1 MKADIVVIGGGA
13 SGLAAAMAAKETA
26 ADARVLIAEK
36 LPRTGKK
43 LIATGNGKCNLSNMS
58 LGKRNFHGS
67 IDAMSIIGRTP
78 DWHELFTEKLGV
90 ACVTGSEGREGGV
103 YPRSNSSTTVLNA
116 LRLKL
121 SALGAGEL
129 CECEI
134 TEIKPSNGGFTLIY
148 SGGEII
154 CRKVIIAAGGYAA
167 PSFGTDGGMLRILRD
182 MGIKTEKI
190 CPAVA
195 PLRVS
200 PERLKGLK
208 GVRIKGE
215 IAAFSGGR
223 ELRREKGEIQ
233 FNENNVSGIC
243 VFNLAYLFQ
252 QYEGRLTLRADLA
265 PDMTSAELSAYFRR
279 LRDDRRG
286 FTAEELLSGF
296 FVKNLAVWLI
306 RNVLE
311 KSPSEPIESI
321 DDKDIEH
328 LCKGIKSLELEVT
341 GCSPWQN
348 AQSTMGGISADQV
361 TEALESVR
369 YSGMYFCGEILD
381 VAGDCGGYNLQWAWS
396 SGTWAGKKAALSLKG
411 GKNGKGR

>member
-67 IDAMSIIGRTP
+67 IDAMSISGRTP

-321 DDKDIEH
+321 NDKDIER

>member
-13 SGLAAAMAAKETA
+13 SGFAAAMAAKETA
-26 ADARVLIAEK
+26 PAASVMIAER

-58 LGKRNFHGS
+58 LGSRNFHGS
-67 IDAMSIIGRTP
+67 IDAMEIIGKTP
-78 DWHELFTEKLGV
+78 DWHELFTDKLGV

-116 LRLKL
+116 IRLRLA
-121 SALGAGEL
+121 ALGVTEL

-134 TEIKPSNGGFTLIY
+134 TDIKPSNGGFTLTY
-148 SGGEII
+148 SGGQID
-154 CRKVIIAAGGYAA
+154 CRRVIIAAGGYAA
-167 PSFGTDGGMLRILRD
+167 PSFGTDGGMLRIIKS
-182 MGIKTEKI
+182 MGLKSEKI

-200 PERLKGLK
+200 PDRVKGLK

-233 FNENNVSGIC
+233 FNENNISGIC

-252 QYEGRLTLRADLA
+252 QYEGRLTLRADLV
-265 PDMTSAELSAYFRR
+265 PDMTEDELAAFFRR
-279 LRDDRRG
+279 LRSDRRG
-286 FTAEELLSGF
+286 STAEELLSGF
-296 FVKNLAVWLI
+296 FVKSLAVWLI
-306 RNVLE
+306 KNVLGR
-311 KSPSEPIESI
+311 SPAEPIESVS
-321 DDKDIEH
+321 DRDIAR
-328 LCKGIKSLELEVT
+328 LCSGIKAVDFEVT

-348 AQSTMGGISADQV
+348 AQSTMGGISADSV
-361 TEALESVR
+361 NDRLEASK
-369 YSGMYFCGEILD
+369 YSGMYLCGEILD

-396 SGTWAGKKAALSLKG
+396 SGTWAGKNAALSLKG
-411 GKNGKGR
+411 GRK

>member
-26 ADARVLIAEK
+26 ANARVLIAEK

-121 SALGAGEL
+121 LALGADEL

-167 PSFGTDGGMLRILRD
+167 PSFGTDGGMLRILRE

-296 FVKNLAVWLI
+296 FVKNLTVWLI

-321 DDKDIEH
+321 NDKDIEH